1 MMNPVEILR
10 KKRDGQRLNRLE
22 LEFLAAGIGEGTLPD
37 YQIAAFAMAVFFK
50 GLDSGELLDFTRAMA
65 GKGLPAPQGPD
76 AGKYVDKHSTG
87 GVGDKLS
94 LIILPLAAAAGLKIP
109 KMSGR
114 GLGFSGG
121 TIDKLE
127 SIPGFQVSLDPQR
140 FHQQIQELG
149 FSIIGQTGD
158 LAAADKRLYAIRDV
172 TATVES
178 IPLIASSIVSKKI
191 ASGNR
196 NILFDVK
203 VGRGAFMKDIEEGR
217 ALGRTLVSL
226 VEGLGGKA
234 MAVLTSMD
242 TPLGHFVGNSL
253 EVMEASETLQGRGP
267 EDLKELSLTLAGGLL
282 FIGGAVRSL
291 QEGYSTA
298 EGYLND
304 GSGYRLF
311 REMVAYQGGNPE
323 AVTDYSLLP
332 RAARNMPATASA
344 DGYIQTLQ
352 SDQIGQISVL
362 AGAGRLRKEDKLDY
376 GAGVELLKKPGEA
389 VRQGDVLAILH
400 TSLPEEEASMLAHKL
415 SQAYE
420 IGSERPAVH
429 PLILE
434 VIS

>member
-1 MMNPVEILR
+1 
-10 KKRDGQRLNRLE
+10 
-22 LEFLAAGIGEGTLPD
+22 
-37 YQIAAFAMAVFFK
+37 
-50 GLDSGELLDFTRAMA
+50 
-65 GKGLPAPQGPD
+65 
-76 AGKYVDKHSTG
+76 
-87 GVGDKLS
+87 
-94 LIILPLAAAAGLKIP
+94 
-109 KMSGR
+109 
-114 GLGFSGG
+114 
-121 TIDKLE
+121 
-127 SIPGFQVSLDPQR
+127 
-140 FHQQIQELG
+140 
-149 FSIIGQTGD
+149 
-158 LAAADKRLYAIRDV
+158 
-172 TATVES
+172 
-178 IPLIASSIVSKKI
+178 
-191 ASGNR
+191 
-196 NILFDVK
+196 
-203 VGRGAFMKDIEEGR
+203 MKDIEEGR